1 MHSVAAASE
10 ELASSVSEISRQVEA
25 SARIAGEA
33 VEQAKKTDARIGQ
46 LSQAAAR
53 IGDVV
58 DLIQTIAG
66 QTNLLRLQSS

>member
-1 MHSVAAASE
+1 MTIVGAICMALVAATV
-10 ELASSVSEISRQVEA
+10 L
-25 SARIAGEA
+25 
-33 VEQAKKTDARIGQ
+33 AKKTDARISQ